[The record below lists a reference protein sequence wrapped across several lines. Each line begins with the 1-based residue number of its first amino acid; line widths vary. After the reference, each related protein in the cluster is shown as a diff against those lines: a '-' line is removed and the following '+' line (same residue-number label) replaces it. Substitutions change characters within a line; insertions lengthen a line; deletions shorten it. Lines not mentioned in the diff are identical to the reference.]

1 MKKFNF
7 KPILVLS
14 TICLTVALLLSLIN
28 SVTSPIIEKNQNAAA
43 NEALLELLPDGKDF
57 KELII
62 DGTYPKVITQ
72 GYKADGGYIFTAVVA
87 GKSTGL
93 TIMCSLDEAGKI
105 VATKVLASQETVSYA
120 EKVFPS
126 VQGNNGKYTGMT
138 YDTFEPFLVSGATLT
153 SAAYGEAIKA
163 ILQAYTVASGGEV
176 DIRTPEEILQ
186 DNCNAAA
193 GTQKL
198 TYTKWFAT
206 EALVGID
213 AVYTAPDTEVLVY
226 VVGESF
232 IGVNAS
238 GEIVTADI
246 DTATATTVLAA
257 HALASASTLT
267 EITER
272 PEGIHKDVTKIFVT
286 ASGNYVMEIKA
297 EGFSTYYYEEWGYG
311 TDTPIVIRVSISA
324 DGKIIDCQ
332 TVSHDESKGYG
343 DKCATDAYYETFRG
357 TESTDIVISQSPIKG
372 DVTDPGAI
380 AGATFTTQGYQKAI
394 QRAFNA
400 FEILTGGDQNG

>member
-57 KELII
+57 KELTI

-93 TIMCSLDEAGKI
+93 TIMCSLDETGKI

-213 AVYTAPDTEVLVY
+213 AVYTAPDTDVLVY

-272 PEGIHKDVTKIFVT
+272 PEEIHKDVTKIFVT

-357 TESTDIVISQSPIKG
+357 TESTGIVISQSPIKG

>member
-7 KPILVLS
+7 KPTLVLS
-14 TICLTVALLLSLIN
+14 SICLTVALLLSLIN

-57 KELII
+57 KKLTI

-72 GYKADGGYIFTAVVA
+72 GYEADGGYIFTAVVA

-213 AVYTAPDTEVLVY
+213 AVYTAPDTDVLVY

-257 HALASASTLT
+257 HALASASTLI

>member
-7 KPILVLS
+7 KPTLVLS
-14 TICLTVALLLSLIN
+14 SICLTVALLLSLIN
-28 SVTSPIIEKNQNAAA
+28 SVTAPIIEKNQNAAA
-43 NEALLELLPDGKDF
+43 NEALLELLPNGKNF
-57 KELII
+57 EELTI
-62 DGTYPKVITQ
+62 DSTYPKVITQ
-72 GYKADGGYIFTAVVA
+72 GYKADGGFIFTAVVA

-163 ILQAYTVASGGEV
+163 ILQAYTLASGGEV

-213 AVYTAPDTEVLVY
+213 AVYTTPDTNVFVY
-226 VVGESF
+226 VVGERF
-232 IGVNAS
+232 IGVNES
-238 GEIVTADI
+238 GAIVAADV
-246 DTATATTVLAA
+246 DSATATTVLAA

-272 PEGIHKDVTKIFVT
+272 PEGIHKNVTKISVT
-286 ASGNYVMEIKA
+286 DSGNYVFEIKA
-297 EGFSTYYYEEWGYG
+297 DGFSSYYYEEWGYG
-311 TDTPIVIRVSISA
+311 NNKPIVIRVSISA
-324 DGKIIDCQ
+324 DGKILDCL

-343 DKCATDAYYETFRG
+343 DKCATEEYYESFRG
-357 TESTDIVISQSPIKG
+357 LGSDEIVISQSPVKG
-372 DVTDPGAI
+372 DTTDPGAI
-380 AGATFTTQGYQKAI
+380 SGATYTTQGYQKAI